1 MTGPWTA
8 WKQLQYPCDEEGVE
22 DRRRWLSIV
31 QLQTSDP
38 DDPKL
43 SVEQL
48 LSQGNNFQP
57 GTPYSASTFF
67 FLSFSSG

>member
-8 WKQLQYPCDEEGVE
+8 SKQLQYPCKGVE
-22 DRRRWLSIV
+22 DRRKWSIV

-38 DDPKL
+38 DDPEL

-48 LSQGNNFQP
+48 LSQGNNIQP
-57 GTPYSASTFF
+57 GTPCSASTFF

>member
-8 WKQLQYPCDEEGVE
+8 SKQLQYPCNEEGVE
-22 DRRRWLSIV
+22 NRRWLSIV

-48 LSQGNNFQP
+48 LSQDSNIQP
-57 GTPYSASTFF
+57 GVPYSASTFF